1 MDYGCGNRWHQLGLL
16 GLAAVLLLT
25 FWAGLWYQSRRL
37 EPAVLVSEGQAAW
50 DGSEAQRRDGEDE
63 AVGAPPPGSAEPEGT
78 ATDWEA
84 GLSQA
89 DGPLT
94 KTAEGMLA
102 VHVVGQV
109 RKPGVYDFPEGS
121 RMDDAVA
128 AAEPMEEAD
137 LSRLNLAMLLQDGLQ
152 IRVPKLGEADPCGQ
166 GQLIFYTEDSIR
178 EIRQHSDP
186 WLNWQKESKVDLNTA
201 GKAELETLPGIGP
214 ALAQRI
220 LEDRRAHGPYKRL
233 EDLDRVKGI
242 GGSLIDGIRDRAV
255 CGA

>member
-50 DGSEAQRRDGEDE
+50 DGSEAQKRDGEDD
-63 AVGAPPPGSAEPEGT
+63 AVGAPPPGSADPEGT

-94 KTAEGMLA
+94 KTAEGVLA

-121 RMDDAVA
+121 GMDDAV
-128 AAEPMEEAD
+128 

-152 IRVPKLGEADPCGQ
+152 IRDPKLGEADPCGQ
-166 GQLIFYTEDSIR
+166 GQLIFYPEDSIR
-178 EIRQHSDP
+178 EIRQRSDP

-201 GKAELETLPGIGP
+201 GQAELETLPGIGP

-242 GGSLIDGIRDRAV
+242 GGSLINGIRDRAV